1 MTSKAT
7 LIANKKGFKN
17 TSFINCDIDDLKI
30 ESETVDVVISNCVI
44 NLLPDK
50 LKVYKEIFRILKPGG
65 RISISDIVTVNT
77 LPSWVPNDPKYV
89 ATWVGCSISTEY
101 LKVILETAGFL
112 DYLVVEEDLTKE
124 YLNKWG
130 HDLDLKQYI
139 KKGKIIAIKPE

>member
-89 ATWVGCSISTEY
+89 AT
-101 LKVILETAGFL
+101 
-112 DYLVVEEDLTKE
+112 
-124 YLNKWG
+124 
-130 HDLDLKQYI
+130 
-139 KKGKIIAIKPE
+139 